1 MTLGPEVDV
10 SQLRQLSAENLRVV
24 LRKIPGSKDLILQPE
39 LMKPIDRFA
48 DMSLIKSC
56 GVERVF
62 KLETGGPPEASA
74 APAKVYLATP
84 DASVVSTIV
93 GHVHTM
99 PANAVIHLVFLP
111 RVTTVVTTILEEE
124 GLFDR
129 MGLHSYCWE
138 LMPLDHDV
146 LSMELP
152 HLFGDIFLQDDT
164 TQISVVAR

>member
-62 KLETGGPPEASA
+62 KIEATGPPEASA
-74 APAKVYLATP
+74 AAAKA
-84 DASVVSTIV
+84 
-93 GHVHTM
+93 
-99 PANAVIHLVFLP
+99 
-111 RVTTVVTTILEEE
+111 
-124 GLFDR
+124 GL
-129 MGLHSYCWE
+129 
-138 LMPLDHDV
+138 
-146 LSMELP
+146 
-152 HLFGDIFLQDDT
+152 IF
-164 TQISVVAR
+164 IAP

>member
-39 LMKPIDRFA
+39 LMKPLDKFA

-56 GVERVF
+56 GVERVYR
-62 KLETGGPPEASA
+62 LEAAAPEASA

-84 DASVVSTIV
+84 DIAVVNRIV
-93 GHVHTM
+93 GHVRGM
-99 PANAVIHLVFLP
+99 PANANVHLVFLP
-111 RVTTVVTTILEEE
+111 KVTTVVSTIFEEE
-124 GLFDR
+124 GLFDKVT
-129 MGLHSYCWE
+129 MHSYSWE

-146 LSMELP
+146 LSLELP
-152 HLFGDIFLQDDT
+152 HLFGDIYLQEDT
-164 TQISVVAR
+164 TQLSIVSR